1 MIIGHLNL
9 NLIRKKFFDFKEL
22 VLNES
27 DSQEKEEIEEII
39 LSKQIFDINRWDNHF
54 LFCLGWTRPVTYFA
68 TLISR
73 KITYHWKSI
82 AMQWTLFVKQKQQHI
97 LFLGSTICHHHLTY
111 VPFKFNGTNESY
123 LRPSQTSVM

>member
-27 DSQEKEEIEEII
+27 VLNLFFEEVI

-54 LFCLGWTRPVTYFA
+54 LFCLGWTRPVTFFA

-73 KITYHWKSI
+73 KIMYHWKSI

-97 LFLGSTICHHHLTY
+97 LFLGSAICHHHLTY

-123 LRPSQTSVM
+123 LKPSQTSVI

>member
-27 DSQEKEEIEEII
+27 VLNLFFEEVI

-54 LFCLGWTRPVTYFA
+54 LFCLGWTRPVTFFA

-73 KITYHWKSI
+73 KIMYHWKSI

-97 LFLGSTICHHHLTY
+97 LFLGSAICHHHLTY

>member
-9 NLIRKKFFDFKEL
+9 NLSRKKFFDFKEL

-27 DSQEKEEIEEII
+27 VLNLFFEEVI

-54 LFCLGWTRPVTYFA
+54 LFCLGWTRPVTFFA

-73 KITYHWKSI
+73 KIMYHWKSI

-97 LFLGSTICHHHLTY
+97 LFLGNVICHRHLTY

-123 LRPSQTSVM
+123 LKPSQTSVM

>member
-1 MIIGHLNL
+1 MMIGHLNL

-27 DSQEKEEIEEII
+27 VLNLFFEEVI

-54 LFCLGWTRPVTYFA
+54 LFCLGWTRPVTFFA

-97 LFLGSTICHHHLTY
+97 LFLGSAICHHHLTY

>member
-27 DSQEKEEIEEII
+27 VLNLFFEEVI

-54 LFCLGWTRPVTYFA
+54 LFCLGWTRPVTFFA

-73 KITYHWKSI
+73 KIMYHWKSI

-97 LFLGSTICHHHLTY
+97 LFLGSAICHHHLTY

-123 LRPSQTSVM
+123 LRPSQTSVI

>member
-1 MIIGHLNL
+1 MMIGHLNL

-27 DSQEKEEIEEII
+27 VLNLFFEEVI

-54 LFCLGWTRPVTYFA
+54 LFCLGWTRPVTFFA

-73 KITYHWKSI
+73 KIMYHWKSI

-97 LFLGSTICHHHLTY
+97 LFLGSAICHHHLTY

>member
-1 MIIGHLNL
+1 MMIGHLNL

-27 DSQEKEEIEEII
+27 VLNLFFEEVI

-54 LFCLGWTRPVTYFA
+54 LFCLGWTRPVTFFA

-73 KITYHWKSI
+73 KIMYHWKSI

-97 LFLGSTICHHHLTY
+97 LFLGNAICHRHLTY
-111 VPFKFNGTNESY
+111 VPFKFSGTNESY
-123 LRPSQTSVM
+123 LKPSQTSVM